1 MNFLAHLYLAGENEE
16 IIVGNFIADHVKGNR
31 INKYSDGIKTGIRLH
46 REIDT
51 FSDNHLIFRKSKK
64 RLAGKYRK
72 YAGVIVDMYY
82 DHFLSA
88 NWDSFSEEDIK
99 SFTNRMYKIV
109 IKRFLI
115 LPAKT
120 QRILPFMAASNWLV
134 AYGTIDGLGRALKG
148 IANRTP
154 FESGMENAIED
165 IQKDYN
171 LYKTEFEKFF
181 PELIDFSRVRLQELY

>member
-1 MNFLAHLYLAGENEE
+1 MNFLAHLYLSGENEE

-46 REIDT
+46 REIDK
-51 FSDNHLIFRKSKK
+51 FSDNHLVFRKSKK

-109 IKRFLI
+109 MKRFLI

-120 QRILPFMAASNWLV
+120 QRILPFMAKSNWLV

-181 PELIDFSRVRLQELY
+181 PELIDFSRVRRQELY